1 MSELVTAKVIKE
13 INNKMNEV
21 SSYGGYWAKE
31 LTTVIAKLEAL
42 KTEMERIKNISTYD
56 EAQNRSNYM
65 KSSGNSDQA
74 YTKNDNGSLITTQ
87 DHQLRQIANLFR
99 FLDTLKRFNNN
110 HFDIATSSSERIN
123 ELRQLSNIQTM
134 RSPSTMSDPAPTPN
148 PSDSATSPNPSDSDI
163 YGGRRSRRRKNKKGL
178 KRRKTLQRKH

>member
-1 MSELVTAKVIKE
+1 MSDIVAAKVIKE
-13 INNKMNEV
+13 INDKMNEV
-21 SSYGGYWAKE
+21 RSYGGYWAKE

-42 KTEMERIKNISTYD
+42 KTEMERIKNINTYD

-87 DHQLRQIANLFR
+87 DHQLRQIANLFK

-110 HFDIATSSSERIN
+110 HFDIVESSPKRIN
-123 ELRQLSNIQTM
+123 EVRQLSNIQPM
-134 RSPSTMSDPAPTPN
+134 ISPSTTSDPAPT
-148 PSDSATSPNPSDSDI
+148 PNPSDSDI

-178 KRRKTLQRKH
+178 RRRKTQQRKRA